1 MKRFKL
7 NACMSTNKKIIV
19 LLTCMMFF
27 VFPLVSN
34 AQISL
39 GAKAGMTNSY
49 FSDDQP
55 NGNRL
60 GLTVGAFL
68 TYPISDALAV
78 QAEVSYL
85 QQGGILT
92 QDIVPHS
99 YGYYFSYDS
108 YGYSKT
114 SSVTIH
120 NLEVP
125 VLAKYKLPFATDIS
139 PNIFIGPSVAF
150 RLGATENYKKIIR
163 TEPDPMFLKVP
174 QYVVDGYEV
183 TGQSYEFFQFGVT
196 AGLSSEIDMGSN
208 VFVFDMRYRYGIL
221 PVAIGYSPIKS
232 PNYMGD
238 IRSNSVIVS
247 IGLVL

>member
-1 MKRFKL
+1 MKKFKL
-7 NACMSTNKKIIV
+7 NACISTNKKMV
-19 LLTCMMFF
+19 GLLACMMFF

-34 AQISL
+34 AQISY

-68 TYPISDALAV
+68 TYPISDALSV
-78 QAEVSYL
+78 QGEVSYL

-92 QDIVPHS
+92 QDIVPHN
-99 YGYYFSYDS
+99 YGYYLSYDS

-125 VLAKYKLPFATDIS
+125 VLAKYKLPFATDINPS
-139 PNIFIGPSVAF
+139 IFVGPSVAF
-150 RLGATENYKKIIR
+150 RLGATENYKKVIR
-163 TEPDPMFLKVP
+163 TEPNLFLQTP
-174 QYVVDGYEV
+174 QYIVDGYEV
-183 TGQSYEFFQFGVT
+183 TGQNYKFFQFGVT
-196 AGLSSEIDMGSN
+196 AGLSSEVSMGSN
-208 VFVFDMRYRYGIL
+208 VFVVDMRYRYGIL
-221 PVAIGYSPIKS
+221 PVVIGYSPIKS